1 MAQIY
6 YVYRVT
12 PSREDVNYEKL
23 KQTIKGKL
31 EPKYQ
36 VKGIEEEEIG
46 FGIKALK
53 VHIVIPESDEYTTDE
68 IENIL
73 SQIEDIGGI
82 ELEYFTRVSF

>member
-12 PSREDVNYEKL
+12 PSREDVDYEKL
-23 KQTIKGKL
+23 KQTIKSKL
-31 EPKYQ
+31 EPKYP
-36 VKGIEEEEIG
+36 VKSIEEEEIG

-53 VHIVIPESDEYTTDE
+53 IHIIIPESDEYTTDE

-73 SQIEDIGGI
+73 SQIEDIGGY
-82 ELEYFTRVSF
+82 ELEYFTRVGF